1 MPNVRNHTEDQVR
14 AINPREPKIRP
25 TPPENIRNLAPSP
38 GFRCPMRQ
46 NAHPGAFVGKGC
58 NPRDGNR
65 GELSSIK
72 TSKKG
77 PTYWFSVQQCLN
89 RKIAVP
95 ARQPLHLLLWRQ
107 VTVRAAPD

>member
-1 MPNVRNHTEDQVR
+1 
-14 AINPREPKIRP
+14 
-25 TPPENIRNLAPSP
+25 
-38 GFRCPMRQ
+38 MRQ

-95 ARQPLHLLLWRQ
+95 ARQPLHLLLRRQ